1 MLEISL
7 FYRSNALILGQFPCF
22 FGIFHIKLLDRPIF
36 LNYSENLHRPSG
48 YNPFLFPSKLSPI
61 YRGHTDRS
69 PPPIL
74 LKMRTHDVSQ
84 PHASPNVSHGA
95 RPLLPDYRSQTP
107 NAAAAAM
114 KLLCTSACGI
124 RALLHFSTLIE
135 SFYRPYRTCSKAR
148 GTSLLPLKERMF
160 FNETADLS
168 IQILWSSGRYEA
180 G

>member
-1 MLEISL
+1 MS
-7 FYRSNALILGQFPCF
+7 SSSVLILYLLLNPRCARRVTVWRLDGCAAVFY
-22 FGIFHIKLLDRPIF
+22 GIYFIIIKD
-36 LNYSENLHRPSG
+36 RPSG

-148 GTSLLPLKERMF
+148 GTSLLPPQGKDVF
-160 FNETADLS
+160 
-168 IQILWSSGRYEA
+168 Q
-180 G
+180 